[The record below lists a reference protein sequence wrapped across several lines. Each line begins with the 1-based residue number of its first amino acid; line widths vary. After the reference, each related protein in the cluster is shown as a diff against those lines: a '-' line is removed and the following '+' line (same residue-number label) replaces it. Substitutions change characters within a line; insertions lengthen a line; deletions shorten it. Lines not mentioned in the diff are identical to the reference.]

1 MCPKRSLYSWSLQR
15 GTRLSLCPHSCKGQ
29 SAQSLRRELSLLC
42 CLHSI
47 NAEGR
52 KEGGQEKLP
61 ELGAGRA
68 FFVPVSPM
76 WAVSQ
81 GLHGKR
87 GPAVP
92 REQHARSCFWPGF
105 SHERGLCIPP
115 PSTWVPV
122 CVCVGGG
129 VLAEGIC
136 STVTYLDTCMKNKF
150 PLKSWEPQ

>member
-52 KEGGQEKLP
+52 KEGGREKLRSWG
-61 ELGAGRA
+61 LGGRSLCQCLLCGLCHKV
-68 FFVPVSPM
+68 FMENGDPQFPGNNM
-76 WAVSQ
+76 HGAVSGQ
-81 GLHGKR
+81 DSPTREACASLHLL
-87 GPAVP
+87 
-92 REQHARSCFWPGF
+92 PGY
-105 SHERGLCIPP
+105 L
-115 PSTWVPV
+115 
-122 CVCVGGG
+122 CVCVWGG